1 MDGGRGGVKYIIGLT
16 GNIATGKSVVSEM
29 LERLG
34 AKAIDADALVHELME
49 QGTPVWQ
56 AVVRE
61 FRQDILCSDGSINR
75 KKLGSIVFADE
86 AALRRLE
93 AIVHPAVIART
104 RELIESSQEPVV
116 VVEAIKLIE
125 AGMDR
130 AYDTLWVTTC
140 RKEQQ
145 LARLVKQRGLTE
157 EEACQRI
164 EAQPPQEAK
173 LALADVVI
181 DNSGSLDET
190 RRQVKREWERI
201 LMSNEGMS
209 DEGTRERGNEAPS
222 NSLSDFRLP
231 TSDRKSA
238 TGNRKPNGR
247 EFMMSVREFISEHPR
262 LVAWFILAVFM
273 VPILLWAA
281 KDVGLLPGQ
290 LAALVISTIL
300 LAGLCAWII
309 GWE

>member
-1 MDGGRGGVKYIIGLT
+1 MKYIIGLT

-29 LERLG
+29 LKRLG
-34 AKAIDADALVHELME
+34 ARAVDADALAHEVME
-49 QGTPVWQ
+49 KGTPVWQ
-56 AVVRE
+56 AVVQE
-61 FRQDILCSDGSINR
+61 FGQGILSSDGSINR
-75 KKLGSIVFADE
+75 KKLGDIVFADE
-86 AALRRLE
+86 SALRRLE
-93 AIVHPAVIART
+93 ALVHPAVIVRT
-104 RELIESSQEPVV
+104 QELIESSQEPVV

-125 AGMDR
+125 AGMHR
-130 AYDTLWVTTC
+130 ACDALWVVTC
-140 RKEQQ
+140 SKEQQ

-157 EEACQRI
+157 EEARQRI

-190 RRQVKREWERI
+190 WRQLKREWDKIQVLGFRVSSFSFRERLSSEEGV
-201 LMSNEGMS
+201 LMS
-209 DEGTRERGNEAPS
+209 A
-222 NSLSDFRLP
+222 
-231 TSDRKSA
+231 
-238 TGNRKPNGR
+238 
-247 EFMMSVREFISEHPR
+247 REFISQHPR

-273 VPILLWAA
+273 VPMLLWAA

-290 LAALVISTIL
+290 LATLVISTIL

>member
-1 MDGGRGGVKYIIGLT
+1 MKYVIGLT
-16 GNIATGKSVVSEM
+16 GNIATGKSAVAKM

-34 AKAIDADALVHELME
+34 AQVIDADALAHQVME
-49 QGTPVWQ
+49 KDSPVWQ

-61 FRQDILCSDGSINR
+61 FGEGILSQDGSINR
-75 KKLGSIVFADE
+75 QKLGSIVFADQV
-86 AALRRLE
+86 ALRRLE
-93 AIVHPAVIART
+93 ALVHPAVIART
-104 RELIESSQEPVV
+104 RELIASSQQPVV

-130 AYDTLWVTTC
+130 TCDALWVVTC
-140 RKEQQ
+140 SQEQQ
-145 LARLVKQRGLTE
+145 LTRLVEQRGLTK
-157 EEACQRI
+157 EEARQRI

-190 RRQVKREWERI
+190 WRQVKREWDKI
-201 LMSNEGMS
+201 S
-209 DEGTRERGNEAPS
+209 DLRFSIA
-222 NSLSDFRLP
+222 
-231 TSDRKSA
+231 
-238 TGNRKPNGR
+238 
-247 EFMMSVREFISEHPR
+247 EFHTENQGKGVVMSVRKITNRHPR

-273 VPILLWAA
+273 VPMLLRAA
-281 KDVGLLPGQ
+281 EDVGLLAGQ
-290 LAALVISTIL
+290 LAALVVSTIL